1 MNSTVSLFEGLST
14 SVRARREIVHHSNE
28 PHNIHHNF
36 YDANIYLALPDG
48 CLQMEFYFQHKNEL
62 FSSQLHS
69 SRSAA
74 LNCSR
79 ERNSVDGAES
89 QGVARRMERKYCFMA
104 AVNKWNDA
112 ARLFL

>member
-14 SVRARREIVHHSNE
+14 SERARREIVHHSNE

-62 FSSQLHS
+62 SSSQLHS

-74 LNCSR
+74 LNCGR
-79 ERNSVDGAES
+79 ERNSVD
-89 QGVARRMERKYCFMA
+89 ARSRSTDGKEIQFYGCCK
-104 AVNKWNDA
+104 
-112 ARLFL
+112 